1 VNENINAKRSMDKAA
16 LKTWYLA

>member
-1 VNENINAKRSMDKAA
+1 MDKAA